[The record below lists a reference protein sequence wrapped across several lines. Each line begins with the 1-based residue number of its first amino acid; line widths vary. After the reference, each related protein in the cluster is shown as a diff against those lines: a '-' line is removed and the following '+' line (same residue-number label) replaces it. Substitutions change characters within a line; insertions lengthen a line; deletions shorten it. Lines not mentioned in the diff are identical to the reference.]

1 MQVTL
6 PIHRNAWA
14 RGDEIAIVS
23 KYRQLTWRELKQTI
37 ARFAAVLASHDV
49 EDGDRVAVLADN
61 CDLHLAAFFA
71 IPWTGGILVELNL
84 RLNPTEIAEQIDHC
98 RPKMVLYDAGREEL
112 LNDALLRSRI
122 KPQILCMRGGHN
134 NLDLLLAQHAPLQD
148 HGRRGD
154 DVASIFF
161 TGGTSGRSK
170 GVMLTHHNHSYN
182 GLGMWAG
189 LGQAHDIRYLHAPP
203 MFHIADALFVHAVT
217 LVGGLHVI
225 LPRFDAATVIETIS
239 TQAITDV
246 YLVPTM
252 IMSFLDALERVPRAL
267 PSLQRIYYGAMPMP
281 ESTMRRLMA
290 ALPQAGPIQ
299 LYGQTEAGPVLT
311 MLLPK
316 DHDLSGT
323 TRHLRSAG
331 TPIPGADIR
340 IVAPDGQELPAGEV
354 GEIVGRCGN
363 VMAGYWEDE
372 AQTQAA
378 LRDGWLHTGDGGYLD
393 SDGFLYVVDRIKDM
407 IISGG
412 ENIYSVEVE
421 RAITLHPAVAQC
433 AVVGVPDPVWGERV
447 HAVLVLQPGAELS
460 HEELREYCRQH
471 IAGYK
476 LPRSTEYRDA
486 LPLSGP
492 GKILK
497 RVLRDEAAQRACA
510 SDAA

>member
-6 PIHRNAWA
+6 PIHRNAWTQREEVA
-14 RGDEIAIVS
+14 VIAND
-23 KYRQLTWRELKQTI
+23 RQLTWRELHETI
-37 ARFAAVLASHDV
+37 ARFASVLASHGV
-49 EDGDRVAVLADN
+49 GDGDRVAVLAEN

-71 IPWTGGILVELNL
+71 IPWAGGILVELNL
-84 RLNPTEIAEQIDHC
+84 RLNPEEIAEQIDHC
-98 RPKMVLYDAGREEL
+98 RPKLVLFDQARAAL
-112 LNDALLRSRI
+112 LNFSLARSRI
-122 KPQILCMRGGHN
+122 KPPILCLRGGPD
-134 NLDLLLAQHAPLQD
+134 DLETLLAQHAPLAD
-148 HGRRGD
+148 RGRRGD

-182 GLGMWAG
+182 GLGMWAT
-189 LGQAHDIRYLHAPP
+189 LGQAQDIRYLHAPP

-217 LVGGLHVI
+217 LAGGLHVI
-225 LPRFDAATVIETIS
+225 LPRFDAAAVIETIAAK
-239 TQAITDV
+239 AITDV

-252 IMSFLDALERVPRAL
+252 IMRFLDTLENAPRDL

-290 ALPQAGPIQ
+290 VLPHAGPVQ

-311 MLLPK
+311 LLLPK
-316 DHDLSGT
+316 DHDLSGAS
-323 TRHLRSAG
+323 RHLRSAG
-331 TPIPGADIR
+331 TPMPGTDIR

-378 LRDGWLHTGDGGYLD
+378 LRGGWLHTGDGGYLD

-447 HAVLVLQPGAELS
+447 HAVLVLQPGAELNV
-460 HEELREYCRQH
+460 EALRDYCRQH

-476 LPRSTEYRDA
+476 LPRSVEFRDA

-497 RVLRDEAAQRACA
+497 RVLRDEAAQRAGA
-510 SDAA
+510 VDAA

>member
-1 MQVTL
+1 LET
-6 PIHRNAWA
+6 
-14 RGDEIAIVS
+14 
-23 KYRQLTWRELKQTI
+23 
-37 ARFAAVLASHDV
+37 
-49 EDGDRVAVLADN
+49 
-61 CDLHLAAFFA
+61 
-71 IPWTGGILVELNL
+71 
-84 RLNPTEIAEQIDHC
+84 
-98 RPKMVLYDAGREEL
+98 
-112 LNDALLRSRI
+112 
-122 KPQILCMRGGHN
+122 
-134 NLDLLLAQHAPLQD
+134 LLAQHPPLAD
-148 HGRRGD
+148 RGRRGD

-182 GLGMWAG
+182 GLGMWAT
-189 LGQAHDIRYLHAPP
+189 LGQAQNIRYLHAPP

-225 LPRFDAATVIETIS
+225 LPRFDAAAVIETIAN
-239 TQAITDV
+239 QAITDV

-252 IMSFLDALERVPRAL
+252 ILRFLDALEDAPRDL

-281 ESTMRRLMA
+281 EATMRRLMA
-290 ALPQAGPIQ
+290 VLPHAGPVQ

-311 MLLPK
+311 LLLPK
-316 DHDLSGT
+316 DHDLSGA

-331 TPIPGADIR
+331 TPMPGTDIR
-340 IVAPDGQELPAGEV
+340 IVAPDGQELPSGEV

-363 VMAGYWEDE
+363 LMAGYWEDE

-378 LRDGWLHTGDGGYLD
+378 LRGGWLHTGDGGYLD

-447 HAVLVLQPGAELS
+447 HAVLVLQPGAELDI
-460 HEELREYCRQH
+460 EALRDHCRQH

-476 LPRSTEYRDA
+476 MPRSLEFRDA
-486 LPLSGP
+486 VPLSGP

-497 RVLRDEAAQRACA
+497 RVLRDEAVQRGGAV
-510 SDAA
+510 DAA

>member
-1 MQVTL
+1 
-6 PIHRNAWA
+6 
-14 RGDEIAIVS
+14 
-23 KYRQLTWRELKQTI
+23 
-37 ARFAAVLASHDV
+37 
-49 EDGDRVAVLADN
+49 
-61 CDLHLAAFFA
+61 
-71 IPWTGGILVELNL
+71 
-84 RLNPTEIAEQIDHC
+84 
-98 RPKMVLYDAGREEL
+98 
-112 LNDALLRSRI
+112 
-122 KPQILCMRGGHN
+122 
-134 NLDLLLAQHAPLQD
+134 
-148 HGRRGD
+148 
-154 DVASIFF
+154 
-161 TGGTSGRSK
+161 
-170 GVMLTHHNHSYN
+170 
-182 GLGMWAG
+182 
-189 LGQAHDIRYLHAPP
+189 
-203 MFHIADALFVHAVT
+203 
-217 LVGGLHVI
+217 
-225 LPRFDAATVIETIS
+225 
-239 TQAITDV
+239 
-246 YLVPTM
+246 M
-252 IMSFLDALERVPRAL
+252 IMRFLDTLENAPRDL

-290 ALPQAGPIQ
+290 VLPHAGPVQ

-311 MLLPK
+311 LLLPK
-316 DHDLSGT
+316 DHDLSGA

-331 TPIPGADIR
+331 TPMPGTDIR

-378 LRDGWLHTGDGGYLD
+378 LRGGWLHTGDGGYLD

-447 HAVLVLQPGAELS
+447 HAVLVLQPGAELNV
-460 HEELREYCRQH
+460 EALRDYCRQH

-476 LPRSTEYRDA
+476 LPRSVEFRDA

-497 RVLRDEAAQRACA
+497 RVLRDEAAQRAGA
-510 SDAA
+510 VDAA